1 MLKSSGAMGL
11 ATLLSRVLGMLREM
25 VYARFMGD
33 GMVASAFFYAFQIPN
48 LFRRL
53 LGEGALSAA
62 FIPMFKEKE
71 VQEGD
76 QAMWQVANA
85 TLSALITAC
94 SLVVVGLILLATA
107 LVNGMTLSLETLLF
121 LKLMRLM
128 APYVL
133 MVCVAA
139 VMMGMLNARGHFFIP
154 ALGATTMNVVMI
166 ASVFWLAPRF
176 GEDLVDQVHGLAL
189 GILVA
194 GLAQMC
200 FQCPL
205 LYREGFRFR
214 WINPWSH
221 PTVRQLVGRILPGVV
236 GVAAFQINIVLT
248 NAIAFSQ
255 GDHVVASFNYA
266 TRLMEL
272 PQGIFGVSLAT
283 FMLPM
288 LAGLAAEKK
297 YGEFQTGLR
306 QGMHYL
312 IFANWI
318 ATVLTMVL
326 AEPIVRLLFE
336 GERFGADATARAAL
350 ALQCLIPGLVSFS
363 LVNILARAFFALGEV
378 HLAMRISVLSL
389 CCNLVFAFFLIPA
402 FKQAGMGLANTL
414 SSLVNLGFLWYAI
427 QRKFPNM
434 KLREM
439 AGPTL
444 TIAGAG
450 LLAGIFTWL
459 SRHWL
464 KGALTDLDKLSQAI
478 HVFLPLG
485 MGLATYLLITYWA
498 KIEACRDILDLLK
511 QRLDR

>member
-128 APYVL
+128 SPYVL

-166 ASVFWLAPRF
+166 ASVFWLARRF

-288 LAGLAAEKK
+288 LAGLA
-297 YGEFQTGLR
+297 
-306 QGMHYL
+306 
-312 IFANWI
+312 
-318 ATVLTMVL
+318 
-326 AEPIVRLLFE
+326 
-336 GERFGADATARAAL
+336 
-350 ALQCLIPGLVSFS
+350 
-363 LVNILARAFFALGEV
+363 
-378 HLAMRISVLSL
+378 
-389 CCNLVFAFFLIPA
+389 
-402 FKQAGMGLANTL
+402 
-414 SSLVNLGFLWYAI
+414 
-427 QRKFPNM
+427 
-434 KLREM
+434 
-439 AGPTL
+439 
-444 TIAGAG
+444 
-450 LLAGIFTWL
+450 
-459 SRHWL
+459 
-464 KGALTDLDKLSQAI
+464 
-478 HVFLPLG
+478 
-485 MGLATYLLITYWA
+485 
-498 KIEACRDILDLLK
+498 
-511 QRLDR
+511 

>member
-1 MLKSSGAMGL
+1 MGL

-128 APYVL
+128 SPYVL

-189 GILVA
+189 GFWWRVWLKCAFNVP
-194 GLAQMC
+194 C
-200 FQCPL
+200 FTEKDSAFVGSIHGVTPL
-205 LYREGFRFR
+205 YVSSLG
-214 WINPWSH
+214 
-221 PTVRQLVGRILPGVV
+221 
-236 GVAAFQINIVLT
+236 
-248 NAIAFSQ
+248 
-255 GDHVVASFNYA
+255 ASF
-266 TRLMEL
+266 LE
-272 PQGIFGVSLAT
+272 S
-283 FMLPM
+283 
-288 LAGLAAEKK
+288 
-297 YGEFQTGLR
+297 
-306 QGMHYL
+306 
-312 IFANWI
+312 
-318 ATVLTMVL
+318 
-326 AEPIVRLLFE
+326 
-336 GERFGADATARAAL
+336 
-350 ALQCLIPGLVSFS
+350 
-363 LVNILARAFFALGEV
+363 
-378 HLAMRISVLSL
+378 
-389 CCNLVFAFFLIPA
+389 
-402 FKQAGMGLANTL
+402 
-414 SSLVNLGFLWYAI
+414 
-427 QRKFPNM
+427 
-434 KLREM
+434 
-439 AGPTL
+439 
-444 TIAGAG
+444 
-450 LLAGIFTWL
+450 
-459 SRHWL
+459 
-464 KGALTDLDKLSQAI
+464 
-478 HVFLPLG
+478 
-485 MGLATYLLITYWA
+485 WA
-498 KIEACRDILDLLK
+498 
-511 QRLDR
+511 